1 MCCNLKG
8 CISVIQNAMDYV
20 RGSISIATTNN
31 VASDIA
37 PTYTII
43 AITATVVILMMIMII

>member
-1 MCCNLKG
+1 
-8 CISVIQNAMDYV
+8 MDYV